1 MHNVNRDHSLK
12 LNQHLK
18 DKWIKDHLEIA
29 VQNEYR
35 DEFVQK
41 IIKKSILVET
51 INRNEQLGAQAK

>member
-1 MHNVNRDHSLK
+1 MHNVNIDHSLK